1 MDEYMDWNDQIQ
13 QDSSEFEVV
22 PEGEYNFEVIKFER
36 SRTDSDAKYPN
47 CNQAIITLRVTNS
60 DYSGEITDRLI
71 LNRKLEW
78 KISQFFCAIGQKRKG
93 EPFVMNWPAVP
104 GARGRCE
111 ITIRSYAKKTDKAGE
126 QTGRS
131 NNIKYLEAEI
141 SSSAAPARR
150 FTAGTF

>member
-1 MDEYMDWNDQIQ
+1 MSEYMDWNDEIE

-22 PEGEYNFEVIKFER
+22 PEGEYDFEVIKFER
-36 SRTDSDAKYPN
+36 GRTDSDAKYPN

-71 LNRKLEW
+71 LNKKLEW
-78 KISQFFCAIGQKRKG
+78 KLSQFFCSIGQKSKG
-93 EPFVMNWPAVP
+93 EKVRMNWPAVP
-104 GARGRCE
+104 GAHGRCK

-131 NNIKYLEAEI
+131 NNIQYLESET
-141 SSSAAPARR
+141 AAPAKQYTVGM
-150 FTAGTF
+150 FG

>member
-1 MDEYMDWNDQIQ
+1 MDEYMNWDDEIQ
-13 QDSSEFEVV
+13 QDTSEFEVV

-36 SRTDSDAKYPN
+36 GRTDSDARYPN

-60 DYSGEITDRLI
+60 DFTGEITDRLI
-71 LNRKLEW
+71 LNKKLEW
-78 KISQFFCAIGQKRKG
+78 KLSQFFCAIGQKIKG
-93 EPFVMNWPAVP
+93 EKVRMNWSAVP
-104 GARGRCE
+104 GARGKCE
-111 ITIRSYAKKTDKAGE
+111 ITLRSYVKKTDKAGE

-150 FTAGTF
+150 YTAGTF